1 MLGIRNIRW
10 IDLKPGERLV
20 PIQQEGAVM
29 NTQKLTSHS
38 FQSARAANLSA
49 ASLLSQVVQTL
60 RRWNQLARQR
70 RQLASLSDEML
81 KDIGRSR
88 ADIEWE
94 ASRPFWDDPDRR

>member
-1 MLGIRNIRW
+1 
-10 IDLKPGERLV
+10 
-20 PIQQEGAVM
+20 M
-29 NTQKLTSHS
+29 NTQKLTSHR
-38 FQSARAANLSA
+38 FHLPKAAN
-49 ASLLSQVVQTL
+49 ASTPGLLSQAWTTL

-94 ASRPFWDDPDRR
+94 ASRPFWDDPARR

>member
-1 MLGIRNIRW
+1 M
-10 IDLKPGERLV
+10 
-20 PIQQEGAVM
+20 M
-29 NTQKLTSHS
+29 NSQKLTSHR
-38 FQSARAANLSA
+38 FQLSKAADASVA
-49 ASLLSQVVQTL
+49 ALLSRTWRTL

-94 ASRPFWDDPDRR
+94 ANRPFWDDSVRR

>member
-1 MLGIRNIRW
+1 
-10 IDLKPGERLV
+10 
-20 PIQQEGAVM
+20 M
-29 NTQKLTSHS
+29 NTQKLTSHRI
-38 FQSARAANLSA
+38 QLPKAANASA
-49 ASLLSQVVQTL
+49 PGLLSQAWITL

-94 ASRPFWDDPDRR
+94 ANRPFWDDPARR